1 MKYTYPAVF
10 EPDGERGIAIWF
22 PDLPRGASAGKDY
35 EHAISMAQDALT
47 IILDSYDEDK
57 LPYPDPGSVKEPLE
71 PGQSIVNIT
80 VERER

>member
-1 MKYTYPAVF
+1 
-10 EPDGERGIAIWF
+10 
-22 PDLPRGASAGKDY
+22 
-35 EHAISMAQDALT
+35 MAQDALT

-57 LPYPDPGSVKEPLE
+57 LPYPEPGSVKEPLE